1 MAYVEVDIDLD
12 DFYDDL
18 GEWEKEELV
27 EKLIKDGYEMK
38 DPNREYEEEGGDVD
52 SEDFNGNPLDYA
64 WKGMI
69 KKIDNSRY
77 QLTPE
82 QEEVLFNL
90 AKSL

>member
-18 GEWEKEELV
+18 SHWEKDELV
-27 EKLIKDGYEMK
+27 EKLIKDGFEMK
-38 DPNREYEEEGGDVD
+38 DPNKEYEEDE
-52 SEDFNGNPLDYA
+52 EEFNGTPLDYA
-64 WKGMI
+64 WRDMI
-69 KKIDNSRY
+69 KKINNSRY

>member
-18 GEWEKEELV
+18 DSWEKEELV

-38 DPNREYEEEGGDVD
+38 DPNREYEEDDVD

-64 WKGMI
+64 WKEMI
-69 KKIDNSRY
+69 KKIDKSRY

>member
-18 GEWEKEELV
+18 SSWEKEELV

-38 DPNREYEEEGGDVD
+38 DPNKEYEED
-52 SEDFNGNPLDYA
+52 EDEFDGNPLDYA
-64 WKGMI
+64 WRSMI
-69 KKIDNSRY
+69 NKIDSNRY
-77 QLTPE
+77 QLTAE
-82 QEEVLFNL
+82 QEETLFNL

>member
-38 DPNREYEEEGGDVD
+38 DPNREYEEDVDVD
-52 SEDFNGNPLDYA
+52 SVEFNGNPLDYA
-64 WKGMI
+64 WKAMI
-69 KKIDNSRY
+69 KKIDHSRY

-82 QEEVLFNL
+82 QEEMLFNL